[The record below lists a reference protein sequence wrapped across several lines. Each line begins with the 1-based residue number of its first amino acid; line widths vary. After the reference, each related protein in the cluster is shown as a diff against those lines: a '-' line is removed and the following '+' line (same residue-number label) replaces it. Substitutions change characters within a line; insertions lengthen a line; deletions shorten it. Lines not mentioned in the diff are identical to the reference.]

1 MAFGVDLVVRTEA
14 QNRVCWIE
22 PGIAQLRFSFW
33 LTDQMTS
40 KWAAKG
46 LVGKAEILS
55 FKGVVRAGNYPL
67 WISFQKIN
75 KIGLVHG

>member
-1 MAFGVDLVVRTEA
+1 MAFEIDLVVQTEA

-46 LVGKAEILS
+46 LVGKLRS
-55 FKGVVRAGNYPL
+55 
-67 WISFQKIN
+67 
-75 KIGLVHG
+75 